1 MPETPHLELLPQM
14 PIRHTFCSS
23 SRCNRGTASSASVDS
38 RHPCGDIRQCMGG
51 IWAADPYPNIDV
63 GFQIPGVEGSG
74 DPLRIPTV
82 GMWSKLLL
90 NRGAPDGSRRGAV
103 RAPDN
108 RSRLESGYETY
119 ERGVRVLPK
128 TSRHRKKLI
137 YNERSTLND

>member
-1 MPETPHLELLPQM
+1 
-14 PIRHTFCSS
+14 
-23 SRCNRGTASSASVDS
+23 
-38 RHPCGDIRQCMGG
+38 MGG

-63 GFQIPGVEGSG
+63 GFQIPGVEGFG

-108 RSRLESGYETY
+108 RSPLESGYETY
-119 ERGVRVLPK
+119 VVDSSDTETVRH
-128 TSRHRKKLI
+128 HRC
-137 YNERSTLND
+137 R

>member
-1 MPETPHLELLPQM
+1 MPETPHLELLLQM
-14 PIRHTFCSS
+14 PIRHTFCS

-108 RSRLESGYETY
+108 RSPLESGYETY
-119 ERGVRVLPK
+119 DKRLPMGDRCL
-128 TSRHRKKLI
+128 SNHELLESNRRC
-137 YNERSTLND
+137 

>member
-1 MPETPHLELLPQM
+1 
-14 PIRHTFCSS
+14 
-23 SRCNRGTASSASVDS
+23 
-38 RHPCGDIRQCMGG
+38 MGG

-108 RSRLESGYETY
+108 RSPLESGETY
-119 ERGVRVLPK
+119 APHLPLD
-128 TSRHRKKLI
+128 SRSDSQTGSPDFPGSG
-137 YNERSTLND
+137 EVV